1 MPQMGESIAEGTI
14 AKWLKKVGDVVDRDE
29 PLLEISTDKVDA
41 EIPSPAAG
49 ILVAIHVTEGAM
61 AEVNSVVAIIESD
74 ASAAASAMA
83 AAGAP
88 APAPAA
94 APASTPVA
102 PAPAAPAVPAVA
114 AAVAVPEGLRVSAV
128 ARRAAG
134 LHGVDLASVTPT
146 GQAGRIVKQDVLA
159 RAGGAAPARS
169 SGAPT
174 TSGPIVGRVTGET
187 EIVPLSVMRKK
198 IAEHM
203 TASKA
208 TSAHAYT
215 LFQVDLSRVETAR
228 QAQKREFELAGAKLT
243 VLPFI
248 LQAAARAIREFPVL
262 NASIDGDSVV
272 YHTDINAGVAV
283 ALETGLIVPVV
294 KNADKLSLLEISL
307 AIGDLA
313 KRARAKQLKPEEV
326 AGGTFTVTNP
336 GNFGGAWATPIINQ
350 PQVAIL
356 EIGTVEKRVVVVN
369 DALAIRSMVNLT
381 LGFDHR
387 LIDGAVADHYVSAVK
402 RALEAWGDRS

>member
-29 PLLEISTDKVDA
+29 PLLEIST

-49 ILVAIHVTEGAM
+49 ILVAIHVVEGAM
-61 AEVNSVVAIIESD
+61 AEVNSVVAVIESD

-88 APAPAA
+88 ASVPAPV
-94 APASTPVA
+94 PAVAPVA
-102 PAPAAPAVPAVA
+102 SAPAAPAVSAG
-114 AAVAVPEGLRVSAV
+114 VAVPEGLRVSAV

-134 LHGVDLASVTPT
+134 LHGVDLASVTPS

-159 RAGGAAPARS
+159 RAGGAAPVRT
-169 SGAPT
+169 SGAPA
-174 TSGPIVGRVTGET
+174 TSGPITGRVTGET
-187 EIVPLSVMRKK
+187 EIVPLSVMRRK

-215 LFQVDLSRVETAR
+215 LFQVDLSKVEAAR

-262 NASIDGDSVV
+262 NASMDGDSVV
-272 YHTDINAGVAV
+272 YHADINAGVAV
-283 ALETGLIVPVV
+283 ALDTGLIVPVIR
-294 KNADKLSLLEISL
+294 NADKLSLLEISL

-356 EIGTVEKRVVVVN
+356 EVGTVEKRVVVVN

-402 RALEAWGDRS
+402 RALESWGDRS

>member
-49 ILVAIHVTEGAM
+49 ILVAIHVVEGAM
-61 AEVNSVVAIIESD
+61 AEVNSVVAVIESD

-88 APAPAA
+88 ASVPAPV
-94 APASTPVA
+94 PAVAPVA
-102 PAPAAPAVPAVA
+102 SAPAAPAVSAG
-114 AAVAVPEGLRVSAV
+114 VAVPEGLRVSAV

-134 LHGVDLASVTPT
+134 LHGVDLASVTPS

-159 RAGGAAPARS
+159 RAGGAAPVRT
-169 SGAPT
+169 SGAPA
-174 TSGPIVGRVTGET
+174 TSGPITGRVTGET
-187 EIVPLSVMRKK
+187 EIVPLSVMRRK

-215 LFQVDLSRVETAR
+215 LFQVDLSKVEAAR

-262 NASIDGDSVV
+262 NASMDGDSVV
-272 YHTDINAGVAV
+272 YHADINAGVAV
-283 ALETGLIVPVV
+283 ALDTGLIVPVIR
-294 KNADKLSLLEISL
+294 NADKLSLLEISL

-356 EIGTVEKRVVVVN
+356 EVGTVEKRVVVVN

-402 RALEAWGDRS
+402 RALESWGDRS